1 MVQYCKHALRV
12 IFSKQF
18 ISSSFQISCKI
29 TRTVK
34 LWEGI
39 FEGVNKDI
47 DRMQVR
53 TEYTRSRKPFL
64 MLIYCRVG
72 EKPQKGKKKKREIVL
87 KNFIE
92 RESWKLLSN
101 SAC

>member
-1 MVQYCKHALRV
+1 
-12 IFSKQF
+12 
-18 ISSSFQISCKI
+18 
-29 TRTVK
+29 
-34 LWEGI
+34 
-39 FEGVNKDI
+39 
-47 DRMQVR
+47 MQVR